1 MHTRRTDEMAY
12 FLRKTRRK
20 NGDIY
25 YQIYDSYYSAEE
37 RKNKNRSVE
46 KLGLLSSLRRE
57 GESDSECEQRLRGMV
72 SERER
77 DRSGKQAKQ
86 IDDNDELVNY
96 GYFLLEGMVRHLDI
110 RKQIDLLTLGS
121 RIRFSLSD
129 VLFSLADAR
138 VIDPCS
144 KWKTFAEV
152 FPLMY
157 EDPTKK
163 ISLSQ
168 MYSGVCFLGTVVQ
181 DVVDILN
188 AAIDKRFGRSLDRV
202 YFDCTNY
209 YFEIDCESGIKRRGP
224 SKENRTSPIV
234 SMALLLDSDLIPYQ
248 MEIFPGNES
257 EKPRLPRALDRI
269 REEKGKESK
278 IIQVADKG
286 LNCAENIRKC
296 GKNDGYIFSKA
307 PKMMADKDLEWMF
320 DEKGWTD
327 VMDKNGEVSYRYKS
341 VTDVYDYEFKDE
353 NGKTVKFTKAEKR
366 VATFNP
372 SLRKKQAIEL
382 TRQYDKAMKKTASA
396 QIKEA
401 VGGKN
406 AKMISVDA
414 VSKKTGEELEDAQI
428 ILSGNKEKLEH
439 DLKLA
444 GYNILIT
451 SEVAMKESEIY
462 DVYHKLWNIERTFRM
477 MKTQLAA
484 RPAFASTDDGI
495 RGHFLTCYTSI
506 VLLRL
511 LEKKVF
517 SGQFTVEEIIEYIK
531 KARAFRLSD
540 NDYCNLLKR
549 KDAAISEY
557 IQKRTE
563 LPLLNKRL
571 TDSKIKSFFNTKNA
585 QIVGPG
591 K

>member
-1 MHTRRTDEMAY
+1 MAY

-57 GESDSECEQRLRGMV
+57 GESDSECVQRLRGMV

-428 ILSGNKEKLEH
+428 VLSGNKEKLEH

-517 SGQFTVEEIIEYIK
+517 SDQFTVEEIIEYIK

>member
-188 AAIDKRFGRSLDRV
+188 AAIGKRFGRSLDRV

-428 ILSGNKEKLEH
+428 VLSGNKEKLEH

>member
-428 ILSGNKEKLEH
+428 VLSGNKEKLEH

-444 GYNILIT
+444 GYNILVT

-517 SGQFTVEEIIEYIK
+517 SDQFTVEEIIEYIK

-549 KDAAISEY
+549 KEAAISEY

>member
-1 MHTRRTDEMAY
+1 MAY

-396 QIKEA
+396 QITEA
-401 VGGKN
+401 VGGKH
-406 AKMISVDA
+406 AKMVSVDA

-428 ILSGNKEKLEH
+428 VLSGNKEKLEH

-563 LPLLNKRL
+563 LQLLNKRL
-571 TDSKIKSFFNTKNA
+571 TDSKIKSYYNTKNDK
-585 QIVGPG
+585 IVGAG

>member
-1 MHTRRTDEMAY
+1 MAY

-428 ILSGNKEKLEH
+428 VLSGNKEKLEH

-517 SGQFTVEEIIEYIK
+517 SDQFTVEEIIEYIK

>member
-57 GESDSECEQRLRGMV
+57 GESDSECEQRLRGVV

-428 ILSGNKEKLEH
+428 VLSGNKEKLEH

>member
-428 ILSGNKEKLEH
+428 VLSGNKEKLEH

-517 SGQFTVEEIIEYIK
+517 SGRFTVEEIIEYIK

>member
-1 MHTRRTDEMAY
+1 MAY

-428 ILSGNKEKLEH
+428 VLSGNKEKLEH

-540 NDYCNLLKR
+540 NDYFNLLKR

-557 IQKRTE
+557 IQKRTK

>member
-1 MHTRRTDEMAY
+1 MHKRRNDEMAY

-129 VLFSLADAR
+129 VLFPLADAR

-353 NGKTVKFTKAEKR
+353 NGKAVKFTKAEKR

-428 ILSGNKEKLEH
+428 VLSGNKEKLEH

>member
-1 MHTRRTDEMAY
+1 MAY

-353 NGKTVKFTKAEKR
+353 NGKAVKFTKAEKR

-428 ILSGNKEKLEH
+428 VLSGNKEKLEH

-511 LEKKVF
+511 LEKKAF

>member
-1 MHTRRTDEMAY
+1 MAY

-406 AKMISVDA
+406 AKMISDDA
-414 VSKKTGEELEDAQI
+414 VSKKTGEEREDAQI
-428 ILSGNKEKLEH
+428 VLSGNKEKLEH

-444 GYNILIT
+444 GYNILVT

-540 NDYCNLLKR
+540 NVYCNLLKR